1 MGGKE
6 KPYVFSN
13 PGAHCCLTFCTQTFK
28 GFFLFCIAGVAYR
41 EGRVALAGWRVDPTP
56 PDAPKACT
64 FRPCSVSHGS
74 VVSPGL

>member
-13 PGAHCCLTFCTQTFK
+13 PGAHCCLTFCRQTFK

-41 EGRVALAGWRVDPTP
+41 EGRIALAGWRVDPTP
-56 PDAPKACT
+56 T
-64 FRPCSVSHGS
+64 
-74 VVSPGL
+74 